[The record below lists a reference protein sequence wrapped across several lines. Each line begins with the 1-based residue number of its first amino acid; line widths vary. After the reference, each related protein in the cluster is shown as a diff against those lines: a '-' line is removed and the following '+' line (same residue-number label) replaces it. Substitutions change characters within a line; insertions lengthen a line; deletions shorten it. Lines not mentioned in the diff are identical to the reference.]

1 MKVVSI
7 KPFVDKYTNEFFN
20 SGSVLEVTEDR
31 AAELAAAGV
40 IAAEEKPQAEKP
52 KTKRKKTK

>member
-1 MKVVSI
+1 MKVVAI
-7 KPFVDKYTNEFFN
+7 KPFVDKYTNEFFT

-40 IAAEEKPQAEKP
+40 IAAEKPQAEKP

>member
-1 MKVVSI
+1 MKVVAI

-31 AAELAAAGV
+31 AAELASAGV
-40 IAAEEKPQAEKP
+40 IAAEKPQAEKP